1 MPGVR
6 RLFLSLSMGRS
17 KFQPV
22 FILFAVSLFACC
34 AAKHAAPHA
43 GTVVLPYHE
52 LGPQVAVHEL
62 IGYEWYQ
69 WNSHGDSDP
78 NKDDDVK
85 VVIYRNIPL
94 EKVKEMYPVI
104 VGQQDYRYLDYEA
117 AINYLK
123 RSEGEPY
130 LEHLQQTKKKIVE
143 QLGS

>member
-1 MPGVR
+1 MK
-6 RLFLSLSMGRS
+6 RS

-22 FILFAVSLFACC
+22 FILIAVSLFACC
-34 AAKHAAPHA
+34 AAKHEPHA

-69 WNSHGDSDP
+69 WNNHGDSDP

-85 VVIYRNIPL
+85 VVVYRNIPL

-104 VGQQDYRYLDYEA
+104 VGKQDYRYLDYEA
-117 AINYLK
+117 AISYLNK
-123 RSEGEPY
+123 NEHEPY
-130 LEHLQQTKKKIVE
+130 LEHLQKTKKKIIE